1 MNFIERPRRGV
12 INGLLGLGALAGFV
26 GLLVAAPGVHV
37 IDRGHFVGYTE
48 HEVLR
53 ARIFDSF
60 SVLAAPETRADTD
73 LMNVVVLCL
82 LAGTAVLAAVLSP
95 KGRMRIFFAIAAAGA
110 FLASLEEGFELSET
124 LGYNLAWFADHGIPV
139 RKIDVLDAVP
149 AAVFIW
155 AFRDLLVSSS
165 TALWFLV
172 FGALLFLASLVFEV
186 VALSPVEDVFEV
198 VASASLFL
206 GFLVLAADRLRPLQ
220 EAAR

>member
-1 MNFIERPRRGV
+1 MNFIEPPRRGV
-12 INGLLGLGALAGFV
+12 VNGLLGLGALAGFI

-37 IDRGHFVGYTE
+37 LDRGHFVDYTE

-95 KGRMRIFFAIAAAGA
+95 KGRMRMFFAIAAAGA

-124 LGYNLAWFADHGIPV
+124 LGYNMGWFADNGIPV

-172 FGALLFLASLVFEV
+172 FGALLFLGSLVFEV

-220 EAAR
+220 EGPR

>member
-37 IDRGHFVGYTE
+37 IDRGHFVDYTE

-60 SVLAAPETRADTD
+60 SVLAAPETQADTD
-73 LMNVVVLCL
+73 LMNVIVLCL

-95 KGRMRIFFAIAAAGA
+95 KGRMRMFFAIAAAGA

-124 LGYNLAWFADHGIPV
+124 LGYNLGWFGDHGIPV
-139 RKIDVLDAVP
+139 RKIDVLDAIP
-149 AAVFIW
+149 ALVFIW
-155 AFRDLLVSSS
+155 AFRDLLVSST

-172 FGALLFLASLVFEV
+172 FGALLFLGSLVFEV

-206 GFLVLAADRLRPLQ
+206 GFLVLAADRLRPLP
-220 EAAR
+220 EGAR

>member
-37 IDRGHFVGYTE
+37 IDRGHFVDYTE

>member
-37 IDRGHFVGYTE
+37 IDRGHFVDYTE

-220 EAAR
+220 EGAR